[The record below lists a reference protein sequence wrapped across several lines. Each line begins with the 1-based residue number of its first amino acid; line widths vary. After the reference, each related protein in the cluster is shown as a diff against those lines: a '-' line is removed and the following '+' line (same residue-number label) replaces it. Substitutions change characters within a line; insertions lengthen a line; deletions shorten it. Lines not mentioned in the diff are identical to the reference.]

1 MPYLRPPLVVRR
13 FANPIAMRLGIGG
26 SERLTVTRRR
36 SRTEQSIPVIP
47 VTVDGTVHLVC
58 PRGETDWVKN
68 LRATPACALG
78 RHGRQ
83 RPYVAAEV
91 PLEERGPIIV
101 AYRAK
106 AGRAVKSLFD
116 ALPDDR
122 DHPVFRLTPSG

>member
-1 MPYLRPPLVVRR
+1 MPYLRPPLFVRQV
-13 FANPIAMRLGIGG
+13 FNPIAMRFGVGG
-26 SERLTVTRRR
+26 SEHLTVTRRK

-47 VTVDGTVHLVC
+47 ITVDDSLYLVC

-78 RHGRQ
+78 PHGKQ
-83 RPYVAAEV
+83 RRYTAKEIPV
-91 PLEERGPIIV
+91 EERGPII
-101 AYRAK
+101 APYRRK

-122 DHPVFRLTPSG
+122 DHPVFLLTPA